1 MTSKQEPRGCLK
13 ELKRL
18 KKHYE
23 NELHKYQ
30 DMYFSGV
37 VDGLD
42 MAIDILK
49 NKGFYGD
56 WMALL
61 LGNEPCKYRDC
72 IHYIEDYA
80 DFEYR
85 AMYTCGRCKHMI
97 HRLKQSKIKEI
108 KKVDR
113 FEPLE

>member
-1 MTSKQEPRGCLK
+1 MTSKQEPRDCLK

-56 WMALL
+56 
-61 LGNEPCKYRDC
+61 
-72 IHYIEDYA
+72 
-80 DFEYR
+80 
-85 AMYTCGRCKHMI
+85 
-97 HRLKQSKIKEI
+97 
-108 KKVDR
+108 
-113 FEPLE
+113 